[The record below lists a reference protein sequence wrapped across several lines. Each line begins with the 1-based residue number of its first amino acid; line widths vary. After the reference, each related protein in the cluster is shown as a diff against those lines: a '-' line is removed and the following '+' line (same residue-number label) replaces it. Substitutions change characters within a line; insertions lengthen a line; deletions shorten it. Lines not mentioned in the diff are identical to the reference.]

1 MRWRFG
7 SRDPRAAGAVVVHR
21 FSCPSPNDITCFSGV
36 TYSSLRHACSQLHSE
51 ADLPENHG
59 CPNLFLTRHWSRHV
73 KSALL
78 HVISVARLACV
89 HTWAWAAGSLDPRIG
104 QGRDK
109 GQASTLSSPRCDW
122 PSRQN
127 PSAGYRRS
135 QAPTPFTR
143 PAGPRRSF
151 WDAHRAEWAGFD
163 AFCRSEF
170 QLDAETLLK
179 GFDVLPPELTAWVQ
193 GVLSEPPPERQP
205 EGRDKETAGLV
216 AEIEAA
222 WRTAFLARH
231 GKSGAASIT

>member
-1 MRWRFG
+1 MVASEASGHNFFRRLIC
-7 SRDPRAAGAVVVHR
+7 PRTTVAR
-21 FSCPSPNDITCFSGV
+21 TCFSPV
-36 TYSSLRHACSQLHSE
+36 
-51 ADLPENHG
+51 
-59 CPNLFLTRHWSRHV
+59 
-73 KSALL
+73 
-78 HVISVARLACV
+78 CV

-127 PSAGYRRS
+127 PSSGYRRS
-135 QAPTPFTR
+135 QAPTPVTR

-151 WDAHRAEWAGFD
+151 GDAHRAEWAGFD
-163 AFCRSEF
+163 
-170 QLDAETLLK
+170 
-179 GFDVLPPELTAWVQ
+179 VLPPELMAWVQ

-205 EGRDKETAGLV
+205 EGRDKETADLV